1 MENLIDILAKILAAL
16 IFIGV
21 AWLCGKIKNYM
32 TVKAKA
38 TGNDDLVQLVQQFCN
53 AAEQQYKAGMLTADQ
68 RKEYVF
74 ELLQEA
80 NVEVTD
86 IVDALIEA
94 AVYRINKGEV

>member
-1 MENLIDILAKILAAL
+1 MENIIDIIAKVIAAL
-16 IFIGV
+16 IFIGA
-21 AWLCGKIKNYM
+21 AWLWGKVKNYM

-53 AAEQQYKAGMLTADQ
+53 AAEQQYKAGMLTADE
-68 RKEYVF
+68 RKAYVF
-74 ELLQEA
+74 ELLQDA
-80 NVEVTD
+80 DIEVTE

>member
-21 AWLCGKIKNYM
+21 AWLWGKIKNYM

-80 NVEVTD
+80 NIEVTD